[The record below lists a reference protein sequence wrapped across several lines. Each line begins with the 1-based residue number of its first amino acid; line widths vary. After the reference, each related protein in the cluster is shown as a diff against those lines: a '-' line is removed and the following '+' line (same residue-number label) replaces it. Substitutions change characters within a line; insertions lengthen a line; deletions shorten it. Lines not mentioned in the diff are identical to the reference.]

1 MTNRIANFAPEIFS
15 GGFFLLVALLTLF
28 PLLLPTAEA
37 AEKDQEGQ
45 KALVL
50 FTFGTTYSQK
60 SDPLALIRAEIAA
73 RHPDLALR
81 VAYSSAH
88 VVKTLKD
95 RGEKAQTLPQ
105 VLADLSADGYT
116 RIAVQSLHV
125 IPGLEFDIA
134 REIAERYDRL
144 PKGVE
149 RITLGRPLIGSHEDA
164 QAVADVLART
174 LPAERKAGD
183 AVVLVGHGAASP
195 AGSLAYP
202 ALQSFLNRLDPKI
215 FVGTIEGPFSLEATL
230 AALKNSGAKKVWL
243 FPLLL
248 VVGDHAT
255 NDLFGAED
263 DSWQKTF
270 SKAGMQTVPVSRGL
284 AAVPALASLWAD
296 HADAALAEL
305 DSAP

>member
-1 MTNRIANFAPEIFS
+1 MANRLAPLAPEIFP
-15 GGFFLLVALLTLF
+15 GGLFLLF
-28 PLLLPTAEA
+28 LLLPLFLILIPNAEA
-37 AEKDQEGQ
+37 AEQDKEAN

-60 SDPLALIRAEIAA
+60 SDPLALIRAEIAS
-73 RHPDLALR
+73 RHPNLATR

-88 VVKTLKD
+88 VVKTLKSK
-95 RGEKAQTLPQ
+95 GEDARTLPQ

-134 REIAERYDRL
+134 RDIAGRDDRL
-144 PKGVE
+144 PKGIE
-149 RITLGRPLIGSHEDA
+149 RIALGRPLIGSHEDA
-164 QAVADVLART
+164 EAVARVLAGT

-195 AGSLAYP
+195 SGSLAYP
-202 ALQSFLNRLDPKI
+202 ALQSFLSRLDSKI
-215 FVGTIEGPFSLEATL
+215 FVGTIEGPFTLEATL
-230 AALKNSGAKKVWL
+230 AALKASGAKKVWL

-255 NDLFGAED
+255 NDIFGDEA
-263 DSWQKTF
+263 DSWRQTF
-270 SKAGMQTVPVSRGL
+270 SKAGIQAVPVSRGL
-284 AAVPALASLWAD
+284 AAVPALVSLWAD
-296 HADAALAEL
+296 HAEGALAEL
-305 DSAP
+305 DAAP